1 MRIWI
6 AEAAR
11 MATAHSAARRMSIRV
26 LMAVS
31 IMVGRSP
38 EASLDRVDPR

>member
-26 LMAVS
+26 LMAVA
-31 IMVGRSP
+31 IMVGKAAP
-38 EASLDRVDPR
+38 DLLDATARP